1 MGFNPGSCSQSDEG
15 QKAKAQR
22 KWGHLRLL
30 QGGVIT
36 RAQRSGLFPR
46 SWPHSSVCE
55 PCLGRMVSSRSW
67 GQGRKSLQETQSVA
81 TRKGKQPDFFLPPVP
96 DLFPGSPT
104 GWICQKPEHRA
115 AWAHTVSMSQPH
127 CIKHSERGT
136 KNGSDIKQAKN
147 DCHHIFSLIL
157 GSNPFF

>member
-1 MGFNPGSCSQSDEG
+1 MKGKKPKHRENEDICDFYKEASLPEPRGQGCSPGADPTAWNC
-15 QKAKAQR
+15 
-22 KWGHLRLL
+22 
-30 QGGVIT
+30 
-36 RAQRSGLFPR
+36 P
-46 SWPHSSVCE
+46 VCE

-104 GWICQKPEHRA
+104 AWICQKPEYRA

-127 CIKHSERGT
+127 CIKHRERGT